1 MFQINKKK
9 SAKKIDYGNNI
20 LVIKNLYKQYKLGDS
35 IVHALSNINLSII
48 EGEIISIVGV
58 SGSGKTT
65 LLNLIGALDYPD
77 KGAIF
82 IEGNNLATLSER
94 ELSCLRRDT
103 LGYVFQQFNLLEELS
118 AAKNIEM
125 PLILAKKPKEFRKKR
140 VKELLDLVGLEERGN
155 HKPDQ
160 LSGGEQQRVAIARS
174 LANDPKI
181 ILADEPTGNLD
192 SKTGNS
198 VINLLMSIAKKKEK
212 TLIFVTHNIEQAKLA
227 QRQITMH
234 DGKIV
239 SDEYVNKKDK
249 TS

>member
-1 MFQINKKK
+1 MKKK
-9 SAKKIDYGNNI
+9 PNEETTYGKHI
-20 LVIKNLYKQYKLGDS
+20 LVIKNLHKRYRLGDT
-35 IVHALSNINLSII
+35 VVNALSNINLSIN
-48 EGEIISIVGV
+48 EGEIISIVGM

-77 KGAIF
+77 KGSIF
-82 IEGNNLATLSER
+82 IEGKNLAALSEK
-94 ELSCLRRDT
+94 ELSRLRRDT
-103 LGYVFQQFNLLEELS
+103 LGYVFQQFNLLEELN

-140 VKELLDLVGLEERGN
+140 VKELLELVGLEERGD

-198 VINLLMSIAKKKEK
+198 IMNLLLDIAKEKEK
-212 TLIFVTHNIEQAKLA
+212 TLIFVTHNTKQAKLA

-234 DGKIV
+234 DGTIV
-239 SDEYVNKKDK
+239 SDKYVKKK
-249 TS
+249 N

>member
-1 MFQINKKK
+1 MVKVSNVTKDYMVGKMVVN
-9 SAKKIDYGNNI
+9 ALRGVTMKIGS
-20 LVIKNLYKQYKLGDS
+20 GEF
-35 IVHALSNINLSII
+35 LSIA
-48 EGEIISIVGV
+48 GP

-125 PLILAKKPKEFRKKR
+125 PLILAKKPKKFRKKR

-198 VINLLMSIAKKKEK
+198 VINLLMSIAKEKEK
-212 TLIFVTHNIEQAKLA
+212 TLIFVTHNTEQAKLA